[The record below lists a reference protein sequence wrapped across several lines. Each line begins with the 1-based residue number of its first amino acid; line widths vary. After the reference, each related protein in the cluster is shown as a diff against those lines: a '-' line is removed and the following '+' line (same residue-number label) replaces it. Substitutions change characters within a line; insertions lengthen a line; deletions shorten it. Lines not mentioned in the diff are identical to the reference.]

1 MKFSLSVRD
10 CGDGLWIPLPEPIV
24 NSLELKEGDSVNLTA
39 CNDTLIL
46 RKSNMS
52 HKEYL
57 ESILIPE
64 EKDTESLGI
73 SQEDLDSI
81 GDVEFE

>member
-1 MKFSLSVRD
+1 MLVA
-10 CGDGLWIPLPEPIV
+10 LIV
-24 NSLELKEGDSVNLTA
+24 
-39 CNDTLIL
+39 

-64 EKDTESLGI
+64 EKDRESFGI